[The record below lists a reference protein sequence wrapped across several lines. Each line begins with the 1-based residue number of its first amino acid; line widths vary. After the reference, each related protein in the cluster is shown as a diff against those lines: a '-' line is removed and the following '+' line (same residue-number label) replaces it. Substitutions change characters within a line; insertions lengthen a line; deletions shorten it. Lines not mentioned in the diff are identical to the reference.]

1 MGYRGEMARGR
12 DALTWL
18 APIRAP
24 DTELFDSIARFR
36 IGEIEFH
43 CSCDERASAR
53 SEPGHF
59 FIRKDRRSVEE
70 YLDVLDGFA
79 NGNIVEL
86 GIAEGGSVSLI
97 ALVAA
102 PRKLVGLELDEK
114 RVPALDQLIEGRGF
128 TDRIRPYYGVDQ
140 ADRARVRA
148 IVDDE
153 FGNRQLDLV
162 VDDASHRLEE
172 TRASFETL
180 FPRLR
185 PGGLFL
191 IEDWNHQHLW
201 NRALA
206 AALADPDSP
215 LHGEVERSL
224 AAGVVEAPLT
234 RLIIEL
240 LLAQA
245 ESDEQLSSVT
255 AGLHWVAVRRA
266 GGRLDP
272 ATFRLSD
279 LITDHM
285 GLLPD

>member
-1 MGYRGEMARGR
+1 MVGGR
-12 DALTWL
+12 DGLTWL
-18 APIRAP
+18 APVDGE
-24 DTELFDSIARFR
+24 DTELFDSIARCR
-36 IGEIEFH
+36 IGEIEFD
-43 CSCDERASAR
+43 CSCDDRATGR
-53 SEPGHF
+53 SQPGHF
-59 FIRKDRRSVEE
+59 FIHKDRRMVEG
-70 YLDVLDGFA
+70 YVDVIDGFA

-86 GIAEGGSVSLI
+86 GIAEGGSVSLT
-97 ALVAA
+97 ALVAT
-102 PRKLVGLELDEK
+102 PRKLVALELDEK
-114 RVPALDQLIEGRGF
+114 RVPALDQLIEELGF
-128 TDRIRPYYGVDQ
+128 SDRIRPYYGVDQ

-153 FGNRQLDLV
+153 FNDRQLDLV
-162 VDDASHRLEE
+162 VDDASHRLEQ

-206 AALADPDSP
+206 AALADPASP
-215 LHGEVERSL
+215 FHAEIERSL
-224 AAGVVEAPLT
+224 AAGAAVEAPLT

-245 ESDEQLSSVT
+245 ESDEHLSSVT
-255 AGLHWVAVRRA
+255 AGPNWVAVRRA
-266 GGRLDP
+266 DGHLDP
-272 ATFRLSD
+272 ARFRVSD

>member
-1 MGYRGEMARGR
+1 MVRGR

-18 APIRAP
+18 APVRGK

-43 CSCDERASAR
+43 CSCDERDSVR
-53 SEPGHF
+53 SVPGRF
-59 FIRKDRRSVEE
+59 FIRKDRRLVED
-70 YLDVLDGFA
+70 YLDVLDGFP

-86 GIAEGGSVSLI
+86 GIAEGGSVALT

-102 PRKLVGLELDEK
+102 PRKLVGLELDEN
-114 RVPALDQLIEGRGF
+114 RVHALEQLFEGLGF

-140 ADRARVRA
+140 ADRARVGA
-148 IVDDE
+148 IIDDE
-153 FGNRQLDLV
+153 FSDGELDLV
-162 VDDASHRLEE
+162 VDDASHRLEQ

-191 IEDWNHQHLW
+191 IEDWNHQHLF
-201 NRALA
+201 NRSLA

-215 LHGEVERSL
+215 LHAEVDCAL
-224 AAGVVEAPLT
+224 AEGVVEAPLT
-234 RLIIEL
+234 RLMIEL
-240 LLAQA
+240 ILAQA
-245 ESDEQLSSVT
+245 ESEEHLSSVT
-255 AGLHWVAVRRA
+255 VGPRWVAVRRA

-279 LITDHM
+279 LFTDNM

>member
-1 MGYRGEMARGR
+1 MARGR

-18 APIRAP
+18 APIRGQ

-36 IGEIEFH
+36 TGEIEFH
-43 CSCDERASAR
+43 CSCDERASVR
-53 SEPGHF
+53 SVPGRF
-59 FIRKDRRSVEE
+59 FIRKDRRLVED
-70 YLDVLDGFA
+70 YVDVLDGFA

-86 GIAEGGSVSLI
+86 GIAEGGSVALT

-102 PRKLVGLELDEK
+102 PAKLVGLELDEK
-114 RVPALDQLIEGRGF
+114 RVHALDQLIEELGF

-148 IVDDE
+148 IVDAE
-153 FGNRQLDLV
+153 FTDGQLDLV

-185 PGGLFL
+185 FGGLFL

-201 NRALA
+201 SRGLA
-206 AALADPDSP
+206 AALAESDSP
-215 LHGEVERSL
+215 LHPEVERSL
-224 AAGVVEAPLT
+224 AAGVVEAPLS

-245 ESDEQLSSVT
+245 ESDEHLSSVT
-255 AGLHWVAVRRA
+255 AGPRWVAVRRA
-266 GGRLDP
+266 AGRLDP